1 MFRLRVVLAFEILP
15 VLPRLLPVS
24 TVLWCHTRVILTTPQ
39 EIFFHTSIPSSTGS
53 MVIGGVIF
61 GSIAA
66 SFLLSA
72 LLPLYIPR
80 RSWLRISVVLIP
92 GLA

>member
-1 MFRLRVVLAFEILP
+1 
-15 VLPRLLPVS
+15 
-24 TVLWCHTRVILTTPQ
+24 
-39 EIFFHTSIPSSTGS
+39 